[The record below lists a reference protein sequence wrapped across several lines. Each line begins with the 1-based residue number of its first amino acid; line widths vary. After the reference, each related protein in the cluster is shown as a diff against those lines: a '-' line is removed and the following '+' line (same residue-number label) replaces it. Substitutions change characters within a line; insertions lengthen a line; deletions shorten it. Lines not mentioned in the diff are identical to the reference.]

1 MKLIVDRREKDL
13 VICENERKEMLQIP
27 LSAFSSEPE
36 DGDVVVYE
44 NGAARIL
51 AGETRNRKQKADSLF
66 ESLVKRK

>member
-1 MKLIVDRREKDL
+1 MREKRCCRSPYRHSHRNQKD
-13 VICENERKEMLQIP
+13 
-27 LSAFSSEPE
+27 S
-36 DGDVVVYE
+36 DVVVYE

>member
-1 MKLIVDRREKDL
+1 
-13 VICENERKEMLQIP
+13 MLQIP